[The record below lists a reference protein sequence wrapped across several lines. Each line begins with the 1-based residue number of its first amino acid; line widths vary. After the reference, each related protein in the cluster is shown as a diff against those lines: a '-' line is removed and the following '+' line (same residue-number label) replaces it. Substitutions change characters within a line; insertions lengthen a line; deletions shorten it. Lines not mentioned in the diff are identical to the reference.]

1 MSIAAVVVQGGALDT
16 VYPIGYISGVDI
28 AREIERARHAAGLTQ
43 ARLAERAGT
52 SQAAVSAYEAGR
64 KTPSAE
70 TFARLLAASGARL
83 DVRPAR
89 APVRSLTIAER
100 ERRGRILADVIELA
114 EALPARHSPQLKMP
128 PLRELIADGR
138 SGP

>member
-1 MSIAAVVVQGGALDT
+1 MLFLM
-16 VYPIGYISGVDI
+16 DI
-28 AREIERARHAAGLTQ
+28 ALEIASARHAAGLTQ
-43 ARLAERAGT
+43 AALAERAGT

-89 APVRSLTIAER
+89 SPVRSSTWSER
-100 ERRGRILADVIELA
+100 ERRGRILAQVIELA
-114 EALPARHSPQLKMP
+114 EALPARHSPQLKVP
-128 PLRELIADGR
+128 PLRDLVR
-138 SGP
+138 GPHTAT